1 MGMVRESLIARGV
14 GVSEE
19 FRLRGRDVS
28 RVEGFSDAVFGFALT
43 LLVVSLEVPQT
54 FDELLQAMSGVLA
67 FGVCFILL
75 ISVWFNHYRFF
86 RRYGLTDQFTL
97 ILNAVL
103 LFVILLYVYPLKFLF
118 AGLFKGLEEARVLLP
133 NGQTVPLI
141 TRAQVPQLMLIYGL
155 GFASVF
161 LVFALLYWNA
171 YRQRKLL
178 DLNEVETFQTQQSI
192 IANLLL
198 VGIGLLSVTIAVIG
212 GPNYTGLSG
221 FTYMLIAPVSVV
233 HQSWV
238 GRHMRLMAEQHASAA
253 AQ

>member
-1 MGMVRESLIARGV
+1 MGMIRESLIQRAV
-14 GVSEE
+14 GVSDD
-19 FRLRGRDVS
+19 FRLRGQEVS
-28 RVEGFSDAVFGFALT
+28 RVEGFSDAVFGFAVT

-86 RRYGLTDQFTL
+86 RRYGLADAITL
-97 ILNAVL
+97 WLNAVL

-118 AGLFKGLEEARVLLP
+118 AGLFKGLDDAKVTLP

-141 TRAQVPQLMLIYGL
+141 TKAQLPELMLIYGL
-155 GFASVF
+155 GFAAVF
-161 LVFALLYWNA
+161 FVFALLYWNA

-178 DLNEVETFQTQQSI
+178 DLNEVETFQTQHSI

-198 VGIGLLSVTIAVIG
+198 VGIGLLSVTIAVVG
-212 GPNYTGLSG
+212 GSNYTGLSG
-221 FTYMLIAPVSVV
+221 FTYMLIAPVSIV

-238 GRHMRLMAEQHASAA
+238 GRRARLMVEQHASAA